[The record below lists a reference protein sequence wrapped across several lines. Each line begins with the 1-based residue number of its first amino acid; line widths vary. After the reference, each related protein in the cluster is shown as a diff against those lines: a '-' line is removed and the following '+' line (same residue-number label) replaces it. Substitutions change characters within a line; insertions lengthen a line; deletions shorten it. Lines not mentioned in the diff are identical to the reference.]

1 MSPNQL
7 SGEDIHRTPPG
18 DHRGC
23 PRGFHPHTNLAGLSG
38 CSLSMKPEVN
48 TVRRKVK
55 EERNILSVP
64 QNRLGPASIPT
75 ACKGRSNAQ
84 DSNDG
89 LSKSVSNAPR
99 GVIRS
104 DDNITVNGLPNTSFH
119 VMLN

>member
-23 PRGFHPHTNLAGLSG
+23 PRGFHPHTNLLGLRG

-55 EERNILSVP
+55 EETSSLSL
-64 QNRLGPASIPT
+64 RTDWGLPASPQPARADQMHRI
-75 ACKGRSNAQ
+75 Q
-84 DSNDG
+84 MMV
-89 LSKSVSNAPR
+89 SVSQ
-99 GVIRS
+99 
-104 DDNITVNGLPNTSFH
+104 
-119 VMLN
+119 